1 MTILEKLQ
9 KIQVELKVTKNQTNV
24 FGKYKYRS
32 AEDILEAVKPF
43 EDKYK
48 VVFKITDELKN
59 TGNGEQSSTYIK
71 VGEDKYGKPV
81 FDRQITQECFVYIE
95 SEAKIIDTESTDRES
110 SISSTAQAIIDFSAK
125 GMQMPQRTGA
135 ASSYAKKY
143 ALGNLLLIDDNKDS
157 DATNTHG
164 KAAQVAPKAVLKI
177 GSPEYNKVLDFM
189 SKGGELAKVKLK
201 YNVSSEVEKS
211 LKF

>member
-1 MTILEKLQ
+1 MTILEKLAE
-9 KIQVELKVTKNQTNV
+9 IQVELKVTKNQTNA

-32 AEDILEAVKPF
+32 AEDILEALKPF
-43 EDKYK
+43 ETKYK
-48 VVFKITDELKN
+48 VVFKITDTLEEVA
-59 TGNGEQSSTYIK
+59 GH
-71 VGEDKYGKPV
+71 
-81 FDRQITQECFVYIE
+81 VYVN
-95 SEAKIIDTESTDRES
+95 SEAKVIDIESTDRES
-110 SISSTAQAIIDFSAK
+110 SISSSAQAIIDFTAK

-164 KAAQVAPKAVLKI
+164 KVANLAPKPILKI
-177 GSPEYNKVLDFM
+177 GSPEYNKVAEFVA
-189 SKGGELAKVKLK
+189 KGGELSKVKLK
-201 YNVSSEVEKS
+201 YELSVNVEKS

>member
-9 KIQVELKVTKNQTNV
+9 KIQVELKVTKNQTNA

-48 VVFKITDELKN
+48 VVFKISDTLSEVA
-59 TGNGEQSSTYIK
+59 GH
-71 VGEDKYGKPV
+71 
-81 FDRQITQECFVYIE
+81 VYVD

-110 SISSTAQAIIDFSAK
+110 SISSMAQAIIDFSAK

-135 ASSYAKKY
+135 ASSYTKKY
-143 ALGNLLLIDDNKDS
+143 ALGNLLLIDDNKDA

-164 KAAQVAPKAVLKI
+164 KTPQTASKPTLKL
-177 GSPEYNKVLDFM
+177 GSPEYNKVVSFM
-189 SKGGELAKVKLK
+189 AKGGEYSKVMLK
-201 YNVSSEVEKS
+201 YNIPADVEKQ
-211 LKF
+211 LKK

>member
-9 KIQVELKVTKNQTNV
+9 KIQVELKVTKNQTNA

-43 EDKYK
+43 EEKYK
-48 VVFKITDELKN
+48 VVFKINDELS
-59 TGNGEQSSTYIK
+59 GYGEY
-71 VGEDKYGKPV
+71 
-81 FDRQITQECFVYIE
+81 VYIA
-95 SEAKIIDTESTDRES
+95 SEAKIIDVESTDRES
-110 SISSTAQAIIDFSAK
+110 SISSSAQAIIDFQAK

-157 DATNTHG
+157 DATNTHDNVP
-164 KAAQVAPKAVLKI
+164 QVASKPLLKI
-177 GSPEYNKVLDFM
+177 GSPEYNKVADFM
-189 SKGGELAKVKLK
+189 SKGGELSKVKLK
-201 YNVSSEVEKS
+201 YSISKEVEEA
-211 LKF
+211 LNF

>member
-9 KIQVELKVTKNQTNV
+9 KIQVELKVTKNQTNA

-43 EDKYK
+43 ETKYK
-48 VVFKITDELKN
+48 VIFKITDTLS
-59 TGNGEQSSTYIK
+59 GYGEYI
-71 VGEDKYGKPV
+71 
-81 FDRQITQECFVYIE
+81 YIN
-95 SEAKIIDTESTDRES
+95 SEAKIIDIEVTDMES
-110 SISSTAQAIIDFSAK
+110 SVSSSAQAIIDFTAK

-157 DATNTHG
+157 DATNTHD
-164 KAAQVAPKAVLKI
+164 KAPAVSAKPILKV
-177 GSPEYNKVLDFM
+177 GTPEYNKVANFV
-189 SKGGELAKVKLK
+189 SKGGEISKVKQK
-201 YNVSSEVEKS
+201 YSVSLDVEKS
-211 LKF
+211 LK

>member
-9 KIQVELKVTKNQTNV
+9 EIQTTLKVTKNQTNA

-32 AEDILEAVKPF
+32 AEDILEALKPF
-43 EDKYK
+43 ETKYK
-48 VVFKITDELKN
+48 VVFKITDTLEEVA
-59 TGNGEQSSTYIK
+59 GH
-71 VGEDKYGKPV
+71 
-81 FDRQITQECFVYIE
+81 VYVN
-95 SEAKIIDTESTDRES
+95 SEAKIIDTESIDRES
-110 SISSTAQAIIDFSAK
+110 SVSSFAQAIIDFTAK

-164 KAAQVAPKAVLKI
+164 KTTQTVVKPILKI
-177 GSPEYNKVLDFM
+177 GTPEFNKVSEFIA
-189 SKGGELAKVKLK
+189 KGGEMSKVKLK
-201 YNVSSEVEKS
+201 YELPLNVEKA

>member
-9 KIQVELKVTKNQTNV
+9 KIQVELKVTKNQTNA

-48 VVFKITDELKN
+48 VVFKITDELKELA
-59 TGNGEQSSTYIK
+59 GH
-71 VGEDKYGKPV
+71 
-81 FDRQITQECFVYIE
+81 VYVD
-95 SEAKIIDTESTDRES
+95 SEAKVIDTESTDRES

-164 KAAQVAPKAVLKI
+164 KTAQVAPKPILKI
-177 GSPEYNKVLDFM
+177 GSPQYNNVVAFM
-189 SKGGELAKVKLK
+189 SDGGELDKVRLK
-201 YNVSSEVEKS
+201 YNVSAEVEKS

>member
-9 KIQVELKVTKNQTNV
+9 KIQVELKVTKNQTNA

-48 VVFKITDELKN
+48 VVFKITDELKELA
-59 TGNGEQSSTYIK
+59 GH
-71 VGEDKYGKPV
+71 
-81 FDRQITQECFVYIE
+81 VYVD
-95 SEAKIIDTESTDRES
+95 SEAKVIDTESTDRES
-110 SISSTAQAIIDFSAK
+110 SISSTAQAK
-125 GMQMPQRTGA
+125 V
-135 ASSYAKKY
+135 
-143 ALGNLLLIDDNKDS
+143 
-157 DATNTHG
+157 
-164 KAAQVAPKAVLKI
+164 AQLAPKAILKV

-201 YNVSSEVEKS
+201 YNVSAEVEKS

>member
-9 KIQVELKVTKNQTNV
+9 KIQVELKVTKNQTNA

-48 VVFKITDELKN
+48 VVFKITDELKELA
-59 TGNGEQSSTYIK
+59 GH
-71 VGEDKYGKPV
+71 
-81 FDRQITQECFVYIE
+81 VYVD
-95 SEAKIIDTESTDRES
+95 SEAKVIDTESTDRES

-125 GMQMPQRTGA
+125 GMQNPQKTGS

-157 DATNTHG
+157 DAINTHG
-164 KAAQVAPKAVLKI
+164 KVAQVAPKAVLKI

-201 YNVSSEVEKS
+201 YNVSAEVEKS

>member
-9 KIQVELKVTKNQTNV
+9 KIQVELKVTKNQTNA

-43 EDKYK
+43 EEKYK
-48 VVFKITDELKN
+48 VVFKINDELA
-59 TGNGEQSSTYIK
+59 GYGEH
-71 VGEDKYGKPV
+71 
-81 FDRQITQECFVYIE
+81 VYIA
-95 SEAKIIDTESTDRES
+95 SEAKIIDVESTDRES
-110 SISSTAQAIIDFSAK
+110 SISSQAQAIIDFSAK

-157 DATNTHG
+157 DATNTHS
-164 KAAQVAPKAVLKI
+164 KKEKTWLNK
-177 GSPEYNKVLDFM
+177 SMPEFD
-189 SKGGELAKVKLK
+189 KVKDYLK
-201 YNVSSEVEKS
+201 EGGSLDIVEAKYRIS
-211 LKF
+211 KEIKELLIFDEYE

>member
-9 KIQVELKVTKNQTNV
+9 KIQVELKVTKNQTNA

-43 EDKYK
+43 EEKYK
-48 VVFKITDELKN
+48 VVFKINDQLA
-59 TGNGEQSSTYIK
+59 GYGEY
-71 VGEDKYGKPV
+71 
-81 FDRQITQECFVYIE
+81 VYIA
-95 SEAKIIDTESTDRES
+95 SEAKIIDVESTDRES
-110 SISSTAQAIIDFSAK
+110 YISSQAQAIIDFQAK

-143 ALGNLLLIDDNKDS
+143 ALGNLLLIDDNKDA

-164 KAAQVAPKAVLKI
+164 KSKPSLKL
-177 GSPEYNKVLDFM
+177 GSPEYK
-189 SKGGELAKVKLK
+189 KVKEALAGGKFTLAQVKTK
-201 YNVSSEVEKS
+201 YTVSAEIEKS
-211 LKF
+211 LV

>member
-9 KIQVELKVTKNQTNV
+9 KIQVELKVTKNQTNA

-43 EDKYK
+43 ETKYK
-48 VVFKITDELKN
+48 VVFKITDTLKEVA
-59 TGNGEQSSTYIK
+59 GH
-71 VGEDKYGKPV
+71 
-81 FDRQITQECFVYIE
+81 VYVD
-95 SEAKIIDTESTDRES
+95 SEAKVIDTESTDRES
-110 SISSTAQAIIDFSAK
+110 SISSSAQAIIDFTAK

-164 KAAQVAPKAVLKI
+164 KVANLAPKPILKV

-201 YNVSSEVEKS
+201 YNVSEEVEKS
-211 LKF
+211 LNF

>member
-9 KIQVELKVTKNQTNV
+9 KIQVELKVTKNQTNA

-48 VVFKITDELKN
+48 VVFKITDELKELA
-59 TGNGEQSSTYIK
+59 GH
-71 VGEDKYGKPV
+71 
-81 FDRQITQECFVYIE
+81 VYVD
-95 SEAKIIDTESTDRES
+95 SEAKVIDTESTDRES
-110 SISSTAQAIIDFSAK
+110 SISSTAQAIIDFQAK

-143 ALGNLLLIDDNKDS
+143 ALGNLLLIDDTKDS
-157 DATNTHG
+157 DATNNHSKNT
-164 KAAQVAPKAVLKI
+164 KSALSQK
-177 GSPEYNKVLDFM
+177 SPDFD
-189 SKGGELAKVKLK
+189 KVKKYLK
-201 YNVSSEVEKS
+201 DGGSIQAVEARYIISKETKEA
-211 LKF
+211 LVK

>member
-9 KIQVELKVTKNQTNV
+9 KIQVELKVTKNQTNA

-43 EDKYK
+43 EEKYK
-48 VVFKITDELKN
+48 VVFKINDELA
-59 TGNGEQSSTYIK
+59 GYGEY
-71 VGEDKYGKPV
+71 
-81 FDRQITQECFVYIE
+81 VYIA
-95 SEAKIIDTESTDRES
+95 SEAKIIDVESTDRES
-110 SISSTAQAIIDFSAK
+110 SISSQAQAIIDFTAK

-164 KAAQVAPKAVLKI
+164 KVAQLAPKPILKV

-189 SKGGELAKVKLK
+189 SKGGELSKVKLK
-201 YNVSSEVEKS
+201 YNVSAEVEKS